1 MVKSAAATADQ
12 YLSTLTEDW
21 RASISEIRKVILD
34 NLPEGDL
41 ETVQS
46 GMISYV
52 VPLES
57 SPKTYKGKPLMYFS
71 LASQKNYMSLYLM
84 SIYGDEEKA
93 RQFDADFKA
102 SGRKMDR
109 GKPCVQL
116 NKIDD
121 LPMDVI
127 GKAVAGTSLQEF
139 IEIYQSSRRR

>member
-57 SPKTYKGKPLMYFS
+57 SPKTYNGKPLMYIS
-71 LASQKNYMSLYLM
+71 LASQKNYMSLYIM

-93 RQFDADFKA
+93 R
-102 SGRKMDR
+102 
-109 GKPCVQL
+109 
-116 NKIDD
+116 
-121 LPMDVI
+121 
-127 GKAVAGTSLQEF
+127 
-139 IEIYQSSRRR
+139 